1 MNISKKREIL
11 TMGPKILTIG
21 GGTGISSL
29 LRGLKKCT
37 NEITAVVTVA
47 DDGGSS
53 GDLRKDL
60 GILPPGDIRACLL
73 ALSNRDLIVRELF
86 DHRFSAGVLKN
97 HNMGNLIL
105 AALTEMSGSFE
116 EAIEEVSKILEITG
130 EVLPVTLQNLQINAV
145 LENGN
150 IVKGESHISK
160 KVIED
165 KCCIDRVYIEPE
177 RASTTEKVKKAILEA
192 DLIVLGPGSLYTSII
207 PNLLIDDVVD
217 LIYESKA
224 PRVYI
229 NNVVTEEGETEGY
242 GVKEHVEVLLKHS
255 KKGLLDYVIINS
267 DVRNNE
273 EVLKSSTPVMY
284 GEKDIEYLKANNI
297 IPILG
302 ETSKFLNGK
311 LSHDPER
318 LTEIL
323 IDIILKT
330 KERLA

>member
-1 MNISKKREIL
+1 MDISNKIKKIS
-11 TMGPKILTIG
+11 MSPKILTIG
-21 GGTGISSL
+21 GGTGTSSL

-37 NEITAVVTVA
+37 NQITAVVTVA

-130 EVLPVTLQNLQINAV
+130 EVLPVTLQDLQINAI
-145 LENGN
+145 LENGK
-150 IVKGESHISK
+150 IAKGESHISK
-160 KVIED
+160 KAMED
-165 KCCIDRVYIEPE
+165 KCGIDRVYIDPE
-177 RASTTEKVKKAILEA
+177 RASTTEKVKKAIQEA
-192 DLIVLGPGSLYTSII
+192 DLIVLGPGSLYTSVI
-207 PNLLIDDVVD
+207 PNLLIDDVVE
-217 LIYESKA
+217 LIYESNA

-229 NNVVTEEGETEGY
+229 NNVVTEEGETIDY
-242 GVKEHVEVLLKHS
+242 GVKEHVEALLKHS
-255 KKGLLDYVIINS
+255 KKGLLDYVIINNE
-267 DVRNNE
+267 VRNTGKD
-273 EVLKSSTPVMY
+273 LKGYTPVMY
-284 GEKDIEYLKANNI
+284 GKKDIEYLKENNI

-302 ETSKFLNGK
+302 ETSKILKGK
-311 LSHDPER
+311 LTHDPKR

-323 IDIILKT
+323 IDIILKE
-330 KERLA
+330 KKD